1 MASILPTIPNGY
13 KVFGGT
19 TAQWQAIDPPLY
31 YRELGIEYTDD
42 GRVLM
47 KVGVPTADDSP
58 TPWSQLPY
66 VYGPAGP
73 SPAYEWSGTNIRFKK
88 PDGSWGKWVDL
99 KGARGLRGIQGEKG
113 DVAPLLPATETE
125 LGGVMQGEN
134 VKISPEGC
142 LSVPVATETVFGV
155 GRMATQ
161 EEVESGTLKSPGPAF
176 VSVEDVM
183 NLRGPKGDKGGK
195 GDDGPPGLAPAH
207 GWSGYSLRFQNPD
220 GSWGTFT
227 NLRGPQGPKGDT
239 RYCACQCN
247 YDNTSD
253 N

>member
-1 MASILPTIPNGY
+1 MLFRS
-13 KVFGGT
+13 
-19 TAQWQAIDPPLY
+19 
-31 YRELGIEYTDD
+31 
-42 GRVLM
+42 
-47 KVGVPTADDSP
+47 
-58 TPWSQLPY
+58 
-66 VYGPAGP
+66 
-73 SPAYEWSGTNIRFKK
+73 
-88 PDGSWGKWVDL
+88 
-99 KGARGLRGIQGEKG
+99 EKG